1 MTVFHVAHA
10 RPADSSKGK
19 SVLANR
25 NSALPYHNS
34 GVFTQVFLDDTR
46 ILSATGRDRLYNE

>member
-1 MTVFHVAHA
+1 MSLTRDRLIAQK
-10 RPADSSKGK
+10 DK
-19 SVLANR
+19 SILSNQ